1 MTVPLNVID
10 ASVGVKWFRNEPGS
24 SEARALLADYRE
36 SRRLL
41 AVDSLFFYEVL
52 RAASREGRPDDVER
66 IWADLKRLDLITV
79 PLGDELVT
87 AAAAIR
93 SECGCS
99 LYDAFSAGLARLL
112 EAELFSAD
120 RRAHATLPNVSFLG

>member
-10 ASVGVKWFRNEPGS
+10 ASVGVKWFRSEPGS
-24 SEARALLADYRE
+24 GEARALLADYRDG
-36 SRRLL
+36 RRLL

-52 RAASREGRPDDVER
+52 RVASRDGRPDDVER
-66 IWADLKRLDLITV
+66 VWADLKRLDLITV

-87 AAAAIR
+87 AAATIR

-120 RRAHATLPNVSFLG
+120 RRAHANLPNVSFLG